1 MKKLLNPKILAIT
14 TIVTA
19 ILNLILS
26 ITLRTTNIPSYFHFN
41 QIISIIISF
50 VLSGNLYIT
59 IYLFIIL
66 LKKQKNMK
74 LLNIILFINLI
85 VATVF
90 YVISEIIRVKNIS
103 SIITISSESI
113 FIFKI
118 FFNLLFNIIFLVL
131 ETIMVYGIFAKKNLP
146 YKVFTI
152 ILLSLNAIWFLLSVI
167 SIVSSGMLL
176 LNLVYLLSSII
187 VIIQS
192 CSFVLFVYLY
202 GKSISERSKNNE

>member
-41 QIISIIISF
+41 QIINIIISF

-118 FFNLLFNIIFLVL
+118 FLNSLSNIIFLVL
-131 ETIMVYGIFAKKNLP
+131 ETIMAYGIFAKKNLP

>member
-118 FFNLLFNIIFLVL
+118 FLNSLSNIIFLVL